1 MKYVLV
7 LLLFTAMPALTFDF
21 GTSCDT
27 CDNWFVVLD
36 GVMGGLSEGD
46 ATMTDTSILFKGK
59 VSLENNGGFASLRTS
74 YGDYDLS
81 SYEKVS
87 VRYRSTGQDFGFTLT
102 KYRQFWRANY
112 KANLPITSGEWQ
124 TVTFKLTDF
133 ETYRLGRKLSGH
145 LDTADLSKIIRLG
158 FISNTKA
165 PTAFE
170 IEIDRIVFE

>member
-1 MKYVLV
+1 MKYLLV
-7 LLLFTAMPALTFDF
+7 FLLMTAIPTLTFDF
-21 GTSCDT
+21 GTSCDN

-36 GVMGGLSEGD
+36 GVMGGRSKGD

-74 YGDYDLS
+74 YEDYDLS

-87 VRYRSTGQDFGFTLT
+87 VRYRSMGQDFGFTLA

-112 KANLPITSGEWQ
+112 KANLPITDGEWQ
-124 TVTFKLTDF
+124 TITLNLTDF

-145 LDTADLSKIIRLG
+145 PDSEDLSKIIRLG

-165 PTAFE
+165 PTVFE
-170 IEIDRIVFE
+170 IEIDSIVFE

>member
-7 LLLFTAMPALTFDF
+7 FLLLTAMPKLIFDF
-21 GTSCDT
+21 GTSCNN
-27 CDNWFVVLD
+27 CDDWFVVLD

-46 ATMTDTSILFKGK
+46 ATMTENSMLFKGK

-74 YGDYDLS
+74 YGNYDLS
-81 SYEKVS
+81 TYEKIS
-87 VRYRSTGQDFGFTLT
+87 VRYRSTGQDFGITLT

-112 KANLPITSGEWQ
+112 KANLPITRGEWE

-133 ETYRLGRKLSGH
+133 DTYRLGRKLSGH
-145 LDTADLSKIIRLG
+145 PDTDDLSKIIRLG

-170 IEIDRIVFE
+170 IEIDTIVFE